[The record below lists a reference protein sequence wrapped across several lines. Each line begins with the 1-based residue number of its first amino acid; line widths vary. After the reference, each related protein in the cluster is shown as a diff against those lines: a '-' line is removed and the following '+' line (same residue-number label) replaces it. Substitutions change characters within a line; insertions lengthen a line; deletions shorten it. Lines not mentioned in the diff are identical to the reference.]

1 MSYRPVRRLSG
12 LGDDGLPWK
21 ESSQSTLQLQIATND
36 TLKTA
41 GYCPIPVT
49 GMLEGSTC
57 GARNFLTLKSEELFG
72 KKMVF
77 TIPEACE
84 GREAEWQN
92 PVGGCYKPG
101 KLPLSKKEW
110 ILVGGAVSA
119 VLAAYLMVT
128 TAANS
133 KA

>member
-1 MSYRPVRRLSG
+1 MSYRIAQRG
-12 LGDDGLPWK
+12 ALGDDGFPWK
-21 ESSQSTLQLQIATND
+21 ESSQETLRLQIDTNAV
-36 TLKTA
+36 LKTA
-41 GYCPIPVT
+41 GYCPIPVS

-57 GARNFLTLKSEELFG
+57 GARNFLTLKSADLFG

-77 TIPEACE
+77 ALPEDCT
-84 GREAEWQN
+84 GREAEWSN
-92 PVGGCYKPG
+92 PVHGCFKPG

-110 ILVGGAVSA
+110 ILIGGAVSA

-128 TAANS
+128 TSS